1 MRLVFCSCGCIIKYR
16 NISHWI
22 LPSWFGL
29 SPLPPNISHLVNCN
43 TPPLLAPPFR
53 SAHSYADLPPSELM
67 RTLISIR
74 ILASAE
80 RRRTVAR
87 SIKMSA
93 SASIVTAAVAI
104 ISARVTRASVT
115 RWGSTAPRTWMPP
128 SSSTLRDWEL
138 IATSTTLVT
147 VPTMMMKTFSL
158 PRLSRE

>member
-1 MRLVFCSCGCIIKYR
+1 MAVLLS

-53 SAHSYADLPPSELM
+53 SAHSYADLPPSEMM
-67 RTLISIR
+67 RTLTSIR
-74 ILASAE
+74 ILASVE

-87 SIKMSA
+87 SMKMSA
-93 SASIVTAAVAI
+93 SASIVTAAVAMP
-104 ISARVTRASVT
+104 SARVTRASVT